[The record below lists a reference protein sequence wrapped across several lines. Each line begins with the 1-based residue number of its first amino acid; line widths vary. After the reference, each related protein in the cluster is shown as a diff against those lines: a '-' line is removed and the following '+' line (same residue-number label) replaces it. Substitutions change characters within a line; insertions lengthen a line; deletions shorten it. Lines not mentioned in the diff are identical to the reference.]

1 MLNPKGLIGREQA
14 ITIIY
19 NTLRQP
25 DVHLVTLTG
34 PGGVGKTRVALHI
47 ANEMTSDFANGVH
60 VVPLAPISDPNLVLS
75 AIAHTLGVA
84 ETHDHSLLDQLKEV
98 LYNRSTLLVLD
109 NFEHV
114 IDATSFINALLA
126 ACPQL
131 KLLVTSRAVL
141 RLSGEYEIAIPPL
154 TLPSLEHLPP
164 LDDLAYVAAV
174 ELFMRRAQAIRP
186 SFALTSDN
194 ATTIAHICHR
204 LDGLPLAIELAA
216 ARIRLFTPQTLL
228 SRLENRLQTLT
239 SRLRD
244 LPVRQ
249 QTLRGTMA
257 WSYDLLDSDEQHLFA
272 RLGVF
277 VGGFTLDAATAIA
290 TACTEQGPVVEDTTP
305 AAQLTVTNLLE
316 SLIEQSLVYQIE
328 PDSPE
333 LRFGMLELIREYA
346 LEQLVQ
352 RGESKAIHCHHA
364 IFYQE
369 LVQHVEPKLWGPGQ
383 DNWLRCLDAEYDN
396 VRAALTWCLGT
407 EEDRLTHSDSCDILT
422 TRFDI
427 GLRIAEPLWHF
438 WAIRSYYFE
447 GRRWIESVLT
457 MRSALAPGI
466 VARAL
471 SVGGKLAE
479 LHGDPKWA
487 SGFLEEAVELHR
499 TLGNEEKMAAAM
511 LFLGRTA
518 RDRGDYAQ
526 AEQLEQECLA
536 LFSRKNAEWG
546 IIWSLFSL
554 GDVAYDQGYLSQ
566 AQAYFQGALDR
577 AAGWGI
583 TDENATARLNQGRIA
598 QAQSNFTLATQY
610 YQEST
615 TLFDHLNAIWGTGEV
630 KFELARLARA
640 QGNFALANT
649 YYQESLVLF
658 QELGGRHFMAICFEG
673 IADLAAIQGN
683 HICAARLFG
692 VAATLRETLHA
703 YLAPIH
709 RADHE
714 DKLAQARSDIDPHV
728 WEAAWTEGQMLTLQQ
743 AVAEAQTIVNEG
755 FTKPTEVNSISS
767 VRLTPRERQVIA
779 LIARGYSNRAIA
791 EELVITER
799 TAEIHVGNILGKLG
813 VSTRAQAAVYAV
825 AQGLVAPPTT
835 STS

>member
-1 MLNPKGLIGREQA
+1 MFNPKGLIGREQE
-14 ITIIY
+14 ITIICD
-19 NTLRQP
+19 TLRQP

-34 PGGVGKTRVALHI
+34 PGGVGKTRVALHV
-47 ANEMTSDFANGVH
+47 AGEVTSDFANGVH
-60 VVPLAPISDPNLVLS
+60 IVPLAPISDPNLVLS

-84 ETHDHSLLDQLKEV
+84 EARDRSLLEQLKEV
-98 LYNRSTLLVLD
+98 LFNRPTLLVLD

-114 IDATSFINALLA
+114 IDATSLINELLA

-131 KLLVTSRAVL
+131 NMLVTSRAVL
-141 RLSGEYEIAIPPL
+141 RLSGEYEISIPPL
-154 TLPSLEHLPP
+154 MLPSLAHLPP
-164 LDDLAYVAAV
+164 IDDLAHVAAV

-186 SFALTSDN
+186 GFALTSDN

-216 ARIRLFTPQTLL
+216 ARIRLFTPQALL

-244 LPVRQ
+244 LPARQ
-249 QTLRGTMA
+249 QTLRGTIA
-257 WSYDLLDSDEQHLFA
+257 WSYDLLAPNEQRLFA

-290 TACTEQGPVVEDTTP
+290 AASTEQGAVVEDETSDD
-305 AAQLTVTNLLE
+305 QLTVTNLLE
-316 SLIEQSLVYQIE
+316 ALIEQSLIYQIE
-328 PDSPE
+328 PDSLEP
-333 LRFGMLELIREYA
+333 RFGMLELIREYA
-346 LEQLVQ
+346 LEQLAQ
-352 RGESKAIHCHHA
+352 SGESEAVYCRHA
-364 IFYQE
+364 VFYQE
-369 LVQHVEPKLWGPGQ
+369 LVQHIESKLWGPGQ
-383 DNWLRCLDAEYDN
+383 ENWLRCLDAEYDN

-407 EEDRLTHSDSCDILT
+407 EEDRLTHSESCDILT

-438 WAIRSYYFE
+438 WAIRGYHFE

-499 TLGNEEKMAAAM
+499 TLGNEEKMAATM

-518 RDRGDYAQ
+518 RDRGDYAR

-536 LFSRKNAEWG
+536 LFRRKNAEWG

-554 GDVAYDQGYLSQ
+554 GDVAYDQCHLAQ
-566 AQAYFQGALDR
+566 AQAYFQEALDR
-577 AAGWGI
+577 AASWGI
-583 TDENATARLNQGRIA
+583 TDENGTARLNLGRIA
-598 QAQSNFTLATQY
+598 KAQGNFALADQHY
-610 YQEST
+610 EEST
-615 TLFDHLNAIWGTGEV
+615 SLFDHLNAMWGIGEV
-630 KFELARLARA
+630 KFERARLTRA
-640 QGNFALANT
+640 QGDFVLANT

-658 QELGGRHFMAICFEG
+658 KEVGGRHFVATCFEG
-673 IADLAAIQGN
+673 IADLAALQGN

-692 VAATLRETLHA
+692 AAATLRETLHA
-703 YLAPIH
+703 QMAPIH
-709 RADHE
+709 RADYEH
-714 DKLAQARSDIDPHV
+714 KLAEARSDIDPHV
-728 WEAAWTEGQMLTLQQ
+728 WEAAWAEGQMLTLHQ
-743 AVAEAQTIVNEG
+743 AVVEAQTVVNEG
-755 FTKPTEVNSISS
+755 FAKSLEVDHTST
-767 VRLTPRERQVIA
+767 VRLTPREHQVIVLVA
-779 LIARGYSNRAIA
+779 QGYSNRAIA

-825 AQGLVAPPTT
+825 AHGLVEPPTP
-835 STS
+835 SID